1 MGISDYDE
9 AWETD
14 DADRHRKQ
22 EQKLGEA
29 LLGASIRNLEPHLAV
44 TVPASATIGE
54 AIEIMLDRGIGAVLV
69 TAGDGKIAGIFT
81 ERDVMKRVAA
91 SGVDR
96 SRAVSEVMT
105 PDPDTLGPDD
115 GVAFALNRMV
125 VEGYRHIPIVDGEN
139 PPGILSVRDVVRYAV
154 SLMPARVLNLP
165 PEPSL
170 EARSPEG
177 G

>member
-1 MGISDYDE
+1 MGISEFDE
-9 AWETD
+9 AYD
-14 DADRHRKQ
+14 DADRHHEQ
-22 EQKLGEA
+22 ERKLGEA
-29 LLGASIRNLEPHLAV
+29 LLAASIRTLDPHAAV
-44 TVPASATIGE
+44 TVPESTTIGE
-54 AIEIMLDRGIGAVLV
+54 AVQIMLDRGIGALLV
-69 TAGDGKIAGIFT
+69 TRGDGSIAGIFT
-81 ERDVMKRVAA
+81 ERDVMRRVAI

-96 SRAVSEVMT
+96 THAVGEVMT
-105 PDPDTLGPDD
+105 PDPDTLGPHD

-139 PPGILSVRDVVRYAV
+139 PLGILSVRDVVRYIV

-170 EARSPEG
+170 EARSPDG